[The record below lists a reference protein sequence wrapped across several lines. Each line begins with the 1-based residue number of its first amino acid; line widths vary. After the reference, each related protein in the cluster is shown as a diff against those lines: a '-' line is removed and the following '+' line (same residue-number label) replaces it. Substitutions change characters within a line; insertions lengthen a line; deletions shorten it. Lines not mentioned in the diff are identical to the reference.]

1 MPAPRKHHAETT
13 SVIQIGNRMVMRVRE
28 IGLEVVAGH
37 DLGTSVTLGGRQLL
51 VGSDPS
57 NDLVLTDPAASRYHF
72 RIRAEPQGYRVID
85 TRSTNGTFVNGVLL
99 RDGFLED
106 NARIV
111 VGETTI
117 AVKFRS
123 ADDVIEVPAHDQFGA
138 AVGRSP
144 AMSEVFVMARRA
156 ARAASTV
163 LLLGETG
170 TGKDVLARAIHEHSP
185 RARGPFVV
193 LDCGATSESLITSEL
208 FGHVRG
214 AFTGAESDRA
224 GVFERAHGG
233 TLFIDEV
240 GELPLAL
247 QPNLLRAIDGKVVT
261 RVGGTTE
268 LGVDVRIIAATN
280 RDLPAMIEQGSFRAD
295 LYYRLA
301 IVPIEVPPLRERPED
316 IPLLGAHILAH
327 ILGPAVAEL
336 SFDEVLASL
345 GSYRWPG
352 NVRELRNVLERALA
366 LADPVELRRSAD
378 SLLAQVHATIG
389 RALESRQPLAVARE
403 EFDRNYL
410 RELLAATQ
418 GDIPRA
424 SEIADVHPKS
434 LTRLL
439 RRYGIAR
446 S

>member
-1 MPAPRKHHAETT
+1 
-13 SVIQIGNRMVMRVRE
+13 MRVRE
-28 IGLEVVAGH
+28 ISLEIVAGV
-37 DLGTSVTLGGRQLL
+37 DSGRSVTLGGRQLL

-72 RIRAEPQGYRVID
+72 RIRAEPQGYRILD
-85 TRSTNGTFVNGVLL
+85 TRSTNGTFVNGVLV
-99 RDGFLED
+99 RDGFLD
-106 NARIV
+106 DGARIA
-111 VGETTI
+111 VGESAI
-117 AVKFRS
+117 HVRFRPVDAV
-123 ADDVIEVPAHDQFGA
+123 VEVPAHDQLGA
-138 AVGRSP
+138 AVGRSA
-144 AMSEVFVMARRA
+144 AMSEVFAMARRA
-156 ARAASTV
+156 ARATSTV

-170 TGKDVLARAIHEHSP
+170 TGKDVLARAIHDHGP
-185 RARGPFVV
+185 RSRGPFVV
-193 LDCGATSESLITSEL
+193 LDCGAASESLITSEL

-214 AFTGAESDRA
+214 AFTGAETDRA

-240 GELPLAL
+240 GELPVAL
-247 QPNLLRAIDGKVVT
+247 QPNLLRAIDRKVVT
-261 RVGGTTE
+261 RVGSTE
-268 LGVDVRIIAATN
+268 ELEVDVRIIAATN
-280 RDLPAMIEQGSFRAD
+280 RDLPAMIEQGAFRAD

-316 IPLLGAHILAH
+316 IPLLAAHLLAQM
-327 ILGPAVAEL
+327 LGPAVAEL

-345 GSYRWPG
+345 ASYRWPG

-378 SLLAQVHATIG
+378 SMLAQVQATIG
-389 RALESRQPLAVARE
+389 RALEARQPLAAARE
-403 EFDRNYL
+403 ELDRNYL

-418 GDIPRA
+418 GDINRA
-424 SEIADVHPKS
+424 SEIAEVHPKS